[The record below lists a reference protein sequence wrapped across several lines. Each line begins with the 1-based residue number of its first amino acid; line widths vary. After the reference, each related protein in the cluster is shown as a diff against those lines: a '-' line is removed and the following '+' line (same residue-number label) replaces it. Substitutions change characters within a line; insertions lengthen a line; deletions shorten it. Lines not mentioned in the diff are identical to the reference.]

1 MKKVLALVLALAT
14 VMSMGV
20 VAFADETVTLD
31 KDKEATVTAYDSV
44 YLKDNKTALVKATGY
59 DAAQNALETL
69 PDKTYY
75 FVIPTTTV
83 SGVKVSNKDFGDAD
97 LFKFKYDKTENG
109 KYIKSIKLVDKDV
122 AGAGRVTAIEVKL
135 NDDMTDNEYKI
146 KFEASFAAKS
156 DFDDVAANAAAK
168 GCKIYMPEFTI
179 WMSNEVIT
187 TDDSDEMAGTGGKM
201 LKPEKNEENTV
212 TWEDENNTLANLTFD
227 ADSDVAKYFPKL
239 STKWDNVKYAE
250 LFNDQDAFVRQWVGT
265 PAISS
270 TSRATLELVVP
281 YVDEDGELIVDEDS
295 IIVYEETE
303 DGELVD
309 ITAKGSFDYNDD
321 DDYVFTMKTR
331 RLGTY
336 IFAEAPVAD
345 AGADDEVP
353 ADEVVDADKVNPGTG
368 F

>member
-20 VAFADETVTLD
+20 VAFADDVDDFKKGEDIGTID
-31 KDKEATVTAYDSV
+31 
-44 YLKDNKTALVKATGY
+44 
-59 DAAQNALETL
+59 
-69 PDKTYY
+69 
-75 FVIPTTTV
+75 
-83 SGVKVSNKDFGDAD
+83 VKVVYDDKGNKIDMEKKQAPDQ
-97 LFKFKYDKTENG
+97 KF
-109 KYIKSIKLVDKDV
+109 YIGIDINELGA
-122 AGAGRVTAIEVKL
+122 AGANLGDILDEGKLMKLKTSKGDDNTKLIESVKLIEKKLEKRARQWYIEVKVK
-135 NDDMTDNEYKI
+135 DDMSFDEFKLTPEATISVKKDLTADLKEAKDGDTVVFHEGGEVTYRAVLWIGNSEDN
-146 KFEASFAAKS
+146 
-156 DFDDVAANAAAK
+156 
-168 GCKIYMPEFTI
+168 
-179 WMSNEVIT
+179 
-187 TDDSDEMAGTGGKM
+187 TDDETYSAGKGGVYV
-201 LKPEKNEENTV
+201 KPVKNEENTI
-212 TWEDENNTLANLTFD
+212 TWEDENDTLAILTFD

-265 PAISS
+265 PSISS
-270 TSRATLELVVP
+270 TSRAVLELVVP
-281 YVDEDGELIVDEDS
+281 YVDDDDELTVDEES

-309 ITAKGSFDYNDD
+309 ITDKGSFGYNDD
-321 DDYVFTMKTR
+321 DEYVFTMKTR

-345 AGADDEVP
+345 ADADDEVP